1 MIQYNYN
8 SEVIMK
14 EEIKE
19 VDNKELISIYR
30 LLLEQKE
37 YLENIK
43 IKMEDEQNE
52 K

>member
-1 MIQYNYN
+1 
-8 SEVIMK
+8 MK

-19 VDNKELISIYR
+19 VDDKELFAIYT

-37 YLENIK
+37 YLDNIQN
-43 IKMEDEQNE
+43 KMEDEQNE

>member
-37 YLENIK
+37 YLDNVK
-43 IKMEDEQNE
+43 TKMEDEQNE

>member
-1 MIQYNYN
+1 
-8 SEVIMK
+8 MK

-19 VDNKELISIYR
+19 VDNKELIAIYR

-37 YLENIK
+37 YLDNIQT
-43 IKMEDEQNE
+43 KMEEGQNE

>member
-1 MIQYNYN
+1 MYIVRLN
-8 SEVIMK
+8 MK

-19 VDNKELISIYR
+19 VDDKELFAIYS

-37 YLENIK
+37 YLDNIQN
-43 IKMEDEQNE
+43 KMEDEQNE

>member
-1 MIQYNYN
+1 
-8 SEVIMK
+8 MK

-19 VDNKELISIYR
+19 VDNKELIAIYR

-37 YLENIK
+37 YLDNIQNK
-43 IKMEDEQNE
+43 IEEDQNE

>member
-1 MIQYNYN
+1 
-8 SEVIMK
+8 MK

-19 VDNKELISIYR
+19 VDDKELFAIYT

-37 YLENIK
+37 YLDNIQN
-43 IKMEDEQNE
+43 KMEEEQNE

>member
-1 MIQYNYN
+1 
-8 SEVIMK
+8 MK

-19 VDNKELISIYR
+19 VDDKELFAIYS

-37 YLENIK
+37 YLDNIQN
-43 IKMEDEQNE
+43 KMEDEQNE